1 MSVVTIGP
9 KRKQPPA
16 EEPEAI
22 PEGKYRCTKCGRL
35 HSEDSEIGKAHLEY
49 AEKTEESGEG
59 EGEPGAGEEGGESG
73 EPEAGEE
80 GGEES

>member
-49 AEKTEESGEG
+49 AEKPEEG
-59 EGEPGAGEEGGESG
+59 GEPGAGEEGGE
-73 EPEAGEE
+73 
-80 GGEES
+80 ES